1 MKSLHYAATGTRTL
15 CGRKHTDRQQLAP
28 LWSDFLQQYRVDPSR
43 CCAACLRAC
52 KGWQRFS
59 RDLAIV
65 HEEHRQRRAREG

>member
-1 MKSLHYAATGTRTL
+1 MSLHYAATGTRTL
-15 CGRKHTDRQQLAP
+15 CGRPLSDRIACAQLWP
-28 LWSDFLQQYRVDPSR
+28 EFLAQVGANEDL

-65 HEEHRQRRAREG
+65 RSARKRSAPSDG